1 MGNLKSKL
9 KRSKSK
15 SKKSAQLPDSSS
27 TNKTVDPRLPFS
39 NYRQIFNIRNG
50 WKSVA
55 RVMEDTAKETLIRLL
70 EKHPEYREK
79 YPMIA
84 SLNTEEELRESLE
97 FETYAMQIFGL
108 FDEVIQNLE
117 NVDAALDEIEHT
129 GKQLTLQL
137 ITDLEECFMNSLHV
151 VLDER
156 FTDTLQE
163 NYRLL
168 YGFVKSNIPQQG
180 A

>member
-1 MGNLKSKL
+1 MSLIFSK
-9 KRSKSK
+9 
-15 SKKSAQLPDSSS
+15 
-27 TNKTVDPRLPFS
+27 
-39 NYRQIFNIRNG
+39 
-50 WKSVA
+50 
-55 RVMEDTAKETLIRLL
+55 TATSLDIVLFYRLL

-137 ITDLEECFMNSLHV
+137 ITV
-151 VLDER
+151 PVLVLSSN
-156 FTDTLQE
+156 TL
-163 NYRLL
+163 LL
-168 YGFVKSNIPQQG
+168 LFVFQHH
-180 A
+180 

>member
-15 SKKSAQLPDSSS
+15 SKKSTNLPDSTS
-27 TNKTVDPRLPFS
+27 TKKAVDPRLPFS

-50 WKSVA
+50 WKSVS

-70 EKHPEYREK
+70 EKHPQYKEK

-84 SLNTEEELRESLE
+84 GLNTEEEMRESLE
-97 FETYAMQIFGL
+97 FETYAMQIFGM

-129 GKQLTLQL
+129 GKQLTPQL
-137 ITDLEECFMNSLHV
+137 VTDLEDCFMNSLHL

-156 FTDTLQE
+156 YTETLQE

-168 YGFVKSNIPQQG
+168 YGFIKSNIPQDT
-180 A
+180 

>member
-1 MGNLKSKL
+1 M
-9 KRSKSK
+9 
-15 SKKSAQLPDSSS
+15 
-27 TNKTVDPRLPFS
+27 
-39 NYRQIFNIRNG
+39 
-50 WKSVA
+50 
-55 RVMEDTAKETLIRLL
+55 

-97 FETYAMQIFGL
+97 IETYAMQIFGL

-137 ITDLEECFMNSLHV
+137 ITV
-151 VLDER
+151 PVLVLSSN
-156 FTDTLQE
+156 TLF
-163 NYRLL
+163 LL
-168 YGFVKSNIPQQG
+168 FVF
-180 A
+180 